1 MRYTSNFSTVIDKL
15 NVKLKNIANPDP
27 LLQTIAVSLASSN
40 TRRIHNEGDDI
51 TGGTITYK
59 ISRKTPT
66 RGAYSKSY
74 ANTRTKKGR
83 QISKVDFSFTGK
95 LSKEFQASPS
105 TTGWVVGFTTQ
116 DASEKGRF
124 LQDGFGKVWGITQQD
139 EAAINR
145 IVIKAINKL
154 LK

>member
-1 MRYTSNFSTVIDKL
+1 MEYKSNFGDVIKQV

-27 LLQTIAVSLASSN
+27 LLQTIAVSLATSN
-40 TRRIHNEGDDI
+40 TRRIHNESEDVSGA
-51 TGGTITYK
+51 TITYK

-74 ANTRTKKGR
+74 ANTRSKKGR

-95 LSKEFQASPS
+95 LSKEFQAAPS

-116 DASEKGRF
+116 DASEKGKF
-124 LQDGFGKVWGITQQD
+124 LQDGFGKVYGVTSED
-139 EAAINR
+139 ENAINR
-145 IVIKAINKL
+145 IVVKAINKL